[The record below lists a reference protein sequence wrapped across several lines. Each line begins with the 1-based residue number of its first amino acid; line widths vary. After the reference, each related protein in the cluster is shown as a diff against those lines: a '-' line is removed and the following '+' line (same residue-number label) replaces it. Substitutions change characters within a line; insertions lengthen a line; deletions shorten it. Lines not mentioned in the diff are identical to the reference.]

1 MCAPVTA
8 LLPVLGAVGGVAT
21 TLQQLGILGGNRNRQ
36 AAQPQRTQTP
46 QPQVQQASQA
56 ASAAG
61 DDEQIKPESIEV
73 QQNAKQKR
81 DKQTVK
87 KGTGAL
93 GALPGINTGVSA
105 QAPAGGVNTGTTT

>member
-1 MCAPVTA
+1 MCAPIA
-8 LLPVLGAVGGVAT
+8 AIAPILGAVGGIAT
-21 TLQQLGILGGNRNRQ
+21 AAQQLGILGGRRNQ
-36 AAQPQRTQTP
+36 TQQSVARTQTP
-46 QPQVQQASQA
+46 PPTTMQPSQA

-87 KGTGAL
+87 KGTGML
-93 GALPGINTGVSA
+93 GALPG
-105 QAPAGGVNTGTTT
+105 VNTGTDTTTPSGTPNIG

>member
-1 MCAPVTA
+1 MCAPA
-8 LLPVLGAVGGVAT
+8 IIPIISAVGGIAT
-21 TLQQLGILGGNRNRQ
+21 AAQQLGILGGNRNRQ

-46 QPQVQQASQA
+46 PPTTLQPSQA

-73 QQNAKQKR
+73 NQNAKQKR

-87 KGTGAL
+87 KGTGML
-93 GALPGINTGVSA
+93 GALPG
-105 QAPAGGVNTGTTT
+105 VNTGTDTTTPSGTPNIG